1 MATFGMLVQSDK
13 RIKTDIIPIN
23 DSRALDII
31 NKLEC
36 YEYNYIDPMRK
47 LPIKTIGFM
56 AQEVKKLIPGAVDII
71 NDFIPDEMRIINN
84 VNWEHKLDKWKLT
97 INDLDLSNN
106 HTGKCRFY
114 VSDISNHYQIVR
126 DINVENDKKS
136 FIFDKKWA
144 NIMFWGK
151 EVNDFHSLDKNKI
164 FSIHHSADTGIK

>member
-1 MATFGMLVQSDK
+1 
-13 RIKTDIIPIN
+13 
-23 DSRALDII
+23 
-31 NKLEC
+31 
-36 YEYNYIDPMRK
+36 
-47 LPIKTIGFM
+47 M

-164 FSIHHSADTGIK
+164 FSIHHSAIQELSRQNDAKTLEITNLKEKVNTLEDKLNKVMHHLGMN